1 MTTRSELP
9 MNPTEIRPSISRALN
24 LNLSREQVVKH
35 CGSRD
40 VGISAMEDL
49 PDGGV
54 RLVCMSVGG
63 AESLRADLHRHVIKG
78 DARRTPLRERRAPW

>member
-9 MNPTEIRPSISRALN
+9 MSPDEDRPSTSRAIN
-24 LNLSREQVVKH
+24 LSLSREQVLKQ

-54 RLVCMSVGG
+54 RLVCKSVDG
-63 AESLRADLHRHVIKG
+63 AETLRADLSRHILKG
-78 DARRTPLRERRAPW
+78 DPRRTPLRERRPPW